1 VASGGLGGRDADSQ
15 HRYRWDGATRLSGA
29 AAMTPAEEEQLVID
43 LTGRANDRLVQWVKD
58 TRDLFDMAEVG
69 HVADYA
75 IFMALVMGARRVG
88 ECLGR
93 ENIHELFKI
102 IGKQHAGR

>member
-1 VASGGLGGRDADSQ
+1 VAGGGLGGGMADNQ
-15 HRYRWDGATRLSGA
+15 HRHRWDGATRLSGA
-29 AAMTPAEEEQLVID
+29 AEMTPAEEEQLVID
-43 LTGRANDRLVQWVKD
+43 LTGRANERLVQWVKD

-75 IFMALVMGARRVG
+75 IFMALVMGARRLG

-93 ENIHELFKI
+93 NNVHELFKI
-102 IGKQHAGR
+102 IGKQHASR

>member
-1 VASGGLGGRDADSQ
+1 
-15 HRYRWDGATRLSGA
+15 
-29 AAMTPAEEEQLVID
+29 MTPAEEDQLVID

-58 TRDLFDMAEVG
+58 TRDLFDMAEMG

-75 IFMALVMGARRVG
+75 IFMALVMGARRLG

-93 ENIHELFKI
+93 NNVRELFKMI
-102 IGKQHAGR
+102 RKQHAGR